1 MAVQPEPLVVV
12 RTSWTVYKFGG
23 TSLASV
29 ERVRHVGRIVK
40 DAATPCAVV
49 VSAMGDLT
57 DQLMGLVASIR
68 TPDTDYQPV
77 LCAVQEQ
84 QHALADALVG
94 DEAGAELRQQIDD
107 DIQAI
112 DEVMR
117 AMRLLRTVPATAQD
131 LIAGYGEIW
140 SARLLGAHLQAA
152 GCDVAVLNAR
162 NVLTVES
169 GELGPAVCWDATR
182 EQFAAWHQAHPAD
195 VRVITGYVAST
206 PDGAPTTLG
215 RNGSDFSASIF
226 ASLLHADGL
235 HIWTDV
241 DGVMS
246 ADPRRVP
253 DARRLDTLSYHE
265 AMELAYF
272 GAKVIHPSTL
282 APAFEQRIPI
292 MIQNTFEPDGP
303 GTRIHLTSTTDRTV
317 KGFATIDDIALV
329 NLEGAGMIG
338 VPGVARR
345 LFDALENAGVS
356 VIMISQGSSEHSI
369 CFAVPAQHAQQAH
382 DAAARAFRSEVDQG
396 RIQSVE
402 VTDDCSI
409 LAVVGDRMAGTP
421 GVASTFFRALGAAN
435 VNVRAIAQG
444 SSERNISVVVDGQD
458 ATRALRA
465 AHAGFYLSNHTLS
478 VGIIGPGNVGSD
490 LLDQIAA
497 QRDHLREENGIDI
510 RVRGIMNTQHLLLN
524 EQHINLQQWRDDLEA
539 SAPALD
545 LDALVDHI
553 RTDYHPH
560 AVLIDCTSSQ
570 AVADQYGEW
579 LEQGI
584 HVITPNKK
592 ANTSDLKT
600 YRTLR
605 RSSRGPGP
613 QYLYE
618 TTVGAGLPI
627 IQTLRNL
634 IETGDRVLHIEGI
647 LSGTLSYLFNA
658 FDGERA
664 FSEILRE
671 AKANGF
677 TEPDPRDDLSG
688 MDVARK
694 VVILGREM
702 GVDLSLDDVSVESLV
717 PDGLEAGSVDDF
729 LDQLADYDDRMTA
742 ILREAREQ
750 GQVLRFVGAV
760 DHTGEASVKLRR
772 YDADHAFARINHTD
786 NIVQFRTQRYNTNP
800 LVVQGPGAGPA
811 VTAAGVFAD
820 LLRVPS

>member
-1 MAVQPEPLVVV
+1 
-12 RTSWTVYKFGG
+12 
-23 TSLASV
+23 
-29 ERVRHVGRIVK
+29 
-40 DAATPCAVV
+40 
-49 VSAMGDLT
+49 MGDLT
-57 DQLMGLVASIR
+57 DQLMDLVASVR
-68 TPDTDYQPV
+68 TPDADYQPT
-77 LCAVQEQ
+77 LHALQEH
-84 QHALADALVG
+84 QHTLADALVTDG
-94 DEAGAELRQQIDD
+94 TSDALRQRIDRGVQEIDD
-107 DIQAI
+107 L
-112 DEVMR
+112 MR
-117 AMRLLRTVPATAQD
+117 AMRLLRTVPDTAQD
-131 LIAGYGEIW
+131 LIAGYGELW
-140 SARLLGAHLQAA
+140 SARLLGAHLRTR
-152 GCDVAVLNAR
+152 GLDVAVLDAR
-162 NVLTVES
+162 DVLVADA
-169 GELGPAVCWDATR
+169 GPMGPAVQWETAR
-182 EQFAAWHQAHPAD
+182 ERFNHWRCEQDAD
-195 VRVITGYVAST
+195 VFVITGFVAAT

-226 ASLLHADGL
+226 ASMLEADAL

-246 ADPRRVP
+246 ADPRHVP
-253 DARRLDTLSYHE
+253 DARRLETLSYHE

-282 APAFEQRIPI
+282 APAFERQIPI
-292 MIQNTFEPDGP
+292 YIRNTFHPDRP
-303 GTRIHLTSTTDRTV
+303 GTRIHLDSSKDRIV
-317 KGFATIDDIALV
+317 KGFATIDDIALI
-329 NLEGAGMIG
+329 NIEGSGMIG

-345 LFDALENAGVS
+345 LFDALESAGVS

-369 CFAVPAQHAQQAH
+369 CFAVPAHHAQRAQDVAH
-382 DAAARAFRSEVDQG
+382 AAFRTEIQQSQ
-396 RIQSVE
+396 IQSVE
-402 VTDDCSI
+402 VATNCSI

-435 VNVRAIAQG
+435 VNIRAIAQG
-444 SSERNISVVVDGQD
+444 SSERNISVVVSGKD

-478 VGIIGPGNVGSD
+478 VGIIGPGNVGTV

-497 QRDHLREENGIDI
+497 QRDHLQEENGIDI
-510 RVRGIMNTQHLLLN
+510 RVRGIVNTQRMLLD
-524 EQHINLQQWRDDLEA
+524 EQHINLRNWRSALQEA
-539 SAPALD
+539 SHAPD

-570 AVADQYGEW
+570 EVANHYHAW
-579 LEQGI
+579 LERGI

-592 ANTSDLKT
+592 ANTSERDV
-600 YRTLR
+600 YQALR
-605 RSSRGPGP
+605 RASRGPGP

-634 IETGDRVLHIEGI
+634 IETGDRVQHIEGI

-664 FSEILRE
+664 FSDILRE

-694 VVILGREM
+694 IVILGREI
-702 GVDLSLDDVSVESLV
+702 GLDLSLDDVTVESLV
-717 PDGLEAGSVDDF
+717 PEGLDAGSVEDF
-729 LDQLADYDDRMTA
+729 LDRLVDYDDRMTA
-742 ILREAREQ
+742 ILREAREHN
-750 GQVLRFVGAV
+750 QVLRFVGSV
-760 DHTGEASVKLRR
+760 DRSGEASVKLRR
-772 YDADHAFARINHTD
+772 YDAGHSFARINHTD

-800 LVVQGPGAGPA
+800 LVVQGPGAGPE

>member
-1 MAVQPEPLVVV
+1 
-12 RTSWTVYKFGG
+12 
-23 TSLASV
+23 
-29 ERVRHVGRIVK
+29 
-40 DAATPCAVV
+40 
-49 VSAMGDLT
+49 MGDLT
-57 DQLMGLVASIR
+57 DQLMDLVASVQA
-68 TPDTDYQPV
+68 PDADYQST
-77 LCAVQEQ
+77 L
-84 QHALADALVG
+84 HALQEHQHTLIDALV
-94 DEAGAELRQQIDD
+94 ENGASGTVRQHIDRDVQEIDD
-107 DIQAI
+107 L
-112 DEVMR
+112 MR
-117 AMRLLRTVPATAQD
+117 AMRLLRTVPDTAQD
-131 LIAGYGEIW
+131 LIAGYGELW
-140 SARLLGAHLQAA
+140 SARLLGAHLRAR
-152 GCDVAVLNAR
+152 GLDVAVLDAR
-162 NVLTVES
+162 DALVVEAGRMGPTVQW
-169 GELGPAVCWDATR
+169 AATR
-182 EQFAAWHQAHPAD
+182 ERFNQWRCAQAAD
-195 VRVITGYVAST
+195 VFVITGYVAST

-226 ASLLHADGL
+226 ASLLEASEL

-246 ADPRRVP
+246 ADPRHVP
-253 DARRLDTLSYHE
+253 DARRLETLSYHE

-282 APAFEQRIPI
+282 APAFERQIPI
-292 MIQNTFEPDGP
+292 YIRNTFHADRP
-303 GTRIHLTSTTDRTV
+303 GTRIHLDSSKDRIV
-317 KGFATIDDIALV
+317 KGFATIDDIALI
-329 NLEGAGMIG
+329 NIEGSGMIG

-369 CFAVPAQHAQQAH
+369 CFAVPAQHAQRAQEAAH
-382 DAAARAFRSEVDQG
+382 AAFHTEIQQS

-402 VTDDCSI
+402 VAEDCSI

-444 SSERNISVVVDGQD
+444 SSERNISVVVSGKD

-478 VGIIGPGNVGSD
+478 VGIIGPGNVGTA

-497 QRDHLREENGIDI
+497 QRDHLQEENGIDI
-510 RVRGIMNTQHLLLN
+510 RVRGIVNTQRMLLD
-524 EQHINLQQWRDDLEA
+524 EKHINLRTWRHALQEA
-539 SAPALD
+539 SHAPD

-570 AVADQYGEW
+570 EVADHYPAW
-579 LEQGI
+579 LERGI

-592 ANTSDLKT
+592 ANTSGQDV
-600 YRTLR
+600 YRALR

-634 IETGDRVLHIEGI
+634 IETGDRVEHIEGI

-664 FSEILRE
+664 FSDILRE

-694 VVILGREM
+694 IVILGREI
-702 GVDLSLDDVSVESLV
+702 GLDLSLDDVTVESLV
-717 PDGLEAGSVDDF
+717 PEGLDAGSVDDF
-729 LDQLADYDDRMTA
+729 LDRLAEYDDRMTA
-742 ILREAREQ
+742 ILREAREHN
-750 GQVLRFVGAV
+750 QVLRFVGSV
-760 DHTGEASVKLRR
+760 DRSGEASVKLRR
-772 YDADHAFARINHTD
+772 YDADHSFARINHTD

-800 LVVQGPGAGPA
+800 LVVQGPGAGPE

>member
-1 MAVQPEPLVVV
+1 MIPTVQQ
-12 RTSWTVYKFGG
+12 SWTVYKFGG
-23 TSLASV
+23 TSLATP
-29 ERVRHVGRIVK
+29 ERLRQVGTIILER
-40 DAATPCAVV
+40 TRPCAVV

-57 DQLMGLVASIR
+57 DQLMDLVASVR
-68 TPDTDYQPV
+68 APEGDYRAT
-77 LCAVQEQ
+77 LKALEQ
-84 QHALADALVG
+84 HQHALVDELVADA
-94 DEAGAELRQQIDD
+94 EAAPLRAQIER
-107 DIQAI
+107 DIRDV

-117 AMRLLRTVPATAQD
+117 AMQLLGTVPDTAQD
-131 LIAGYGEIW
+131 LIAGYGELW
-140 SARLLGAHLQAA
+140 SARLLGAYLRGQGHAV
-152 GCDVAVLNAR
+152 DVLNAR
-162 NVLTVES
+162 EVLVVEP
-169 GELGPAVCWDATR
+169 GRLGPVVQWEATR
-182 EQFAAWHQAHPAD
+182 ERFADWCDARAAD
-195 VRVITGYVAST
+195 LVVITGYIART
-206 PDGAPTTLG
+206 PDGTPTTLG
-215 RNGSDFSASIF
+215 RNGSDHSAAIF
-226 ASLLHADGL
+226 ASLLDAGEL

-246 ADPRRVP
+246 ADPRHVP
-253 DARRLDTLSYHE
+253 DARPLDTLSYHE

-282 APAFEQRIPI
+282 TPAFEKRMPI
-292 MIQNTFEPDGP
+292 YIRNTFDPEQP
-303 GTRIHLTSTTDRTV
+303 GTRIHLESTKDRIV

-329 NLEGAGMIG
+329 NLEGSGMIG

-345 LFDALENAGVS
+345 LFSALENAGVS

-369 CFAVPAQHAQQAH
+369 CFAVPAAQAAQARR
-382 DAAARAFRSEVDQG
+382 AAEEAFAAEIHQG
-396 RIQSVE
+396 RVQSVGVE
-402 VTDDCSI
+402 EHCSI

-421 GVASTFFRALGAAN
+421 GVASTFFRALGKAG

-444 SSERNISVVVDGQD
+444 SSERNISVVVDGKE

-478 VGIIGPGNVGSD
+478 VGVIGPGNVGAA

-497 QRDHLREENGIDI
+497 QMDPLREENGIDI
-510 RVRGIMNTQHLLLN
+510 RVRGIVNTEGMLLD
-524 EQHINLQQWRDDLEA
+524 EQHINLQNWRAALADTA
-539 SAPALD
+539 TAPD
-545 LDALVDHI
+545 LDAFVDHI

-570 AVADQYGEW
+570 EVADRYEEW
-579 LEQGI
+579 LARGI

-592 ANTSDLKT
+592 ANTGDPDV
-600 YRTLR
+600 YRALR
-605 RSSRGPGP
+605 RASRGAGP

-618 TTVGAGLPI
+618 TTVGAGLPV

-664 FSEILRE
+664 FSDILRE
-671 AKANGF
+671 AKENGF

-694 VVILGREM
+694 VVILGREI
-702 GVDLSLDDVSVESLV
+702 GLSLSLDDVTVESLV
-717 PDGLEAGSVDDF
+717 PDGLQAGSVDDF
-729 LDQLADYDDRMTA
+729 LDRLADYDDRMTA
-742 ILREAREQ
+742 ILREARENN
-750 GQVLRFVGAV
+750 QVLRFVGSV
-760 DHTGEASVKLRR
+760 DHEGTASVKLRR
-772 YDADHAFARINHTD
+772 YDAEHSFARINHTD

-800 LVVQGPGAGPA
+800 LIVQGPGAGPE

>member
-23 TSLASV
+23 TSLASA

-272 GAKVIHPSTL
+272 GPVWRDGCSTRSKTL
-282 APAFEQRIPI
+282 ACP
-292 MIQNTFEPDGP
+292 
-303 GTRIHLTSTTDRTV
+303 
-317 KGFATIDDIALV
+317 
-329 NLEGAGMIG
+329 
-338 VPGVARR
+338 
-345 LFDALENAGVS
+345 
-356 VIMISQGSSEHSI
+356 SS
-369 CFAVPAQHAQQAH
+369 
-382 DAAARAFRSEVDQG
+382 
-396 RIQSVE
+396 
-402 VTDDCSI
+402 
-409 LAVVGDRMAGTP
+409 
-421 GVASTFFRALGAAN
+421 
-435 VNVRAIAQG
+435 
-444 SSERNISVVVDGQD
+444 
-458 ATRALRA
+458 
-465 AHAGFYLSNHTLS
+465 
-478 VGIIGPGNVGSD
+478 
-490 LLDQIAA
+490 
-497 QRDHLREENGIDI
+497 
-510 RVRGIMNTQHLLLN
+510 
-524 EQHINLQQWRDDLEA
+524 
-539 SAPALD
+539 
-545 LDALVDHI
+545 
-553 RTDYHPH
+553 
-560 AVLIDCTSSQ
+560 
-570 AVADQYGEW
+570 
-579 LEQGI
+579 
-584 HVITPNKK
+584 
-592 ANTSDLKT
+592 
-600 YRTLR
+600 
-605 RSSRGPGP
+605 
-613 QYLYE
+613 
-618 TTVGAGLPI
+618 
-627 IQTLRNL
+627 
-634 IETGDRVLHIEGI
+634 
-647 LSGTLSYLFNA
+647 
-658 FDGERA
+658 
-664 FSEILRE
+664 
-671 AKANGF
+671 
-677 TEPDPRDDLSG
+677 
-688 MDVARK
+688 
-694 VVILGREM
+694 
-702 GVDLSLDDVSVESLV
+702 
-717 PDGLEAGSVDDF
+717 
-729 LDQLADYDDRMTA
+729 
-742 ILREAREQ
+742 
-750 GQVLRFVGAV
+750 
-760 DHTGEASVKLRR
+760 
-772 YDADHAFARINHTD
+772 
-786 NIVQFRTQRYNTNP
+786 
-800 LVVQGPGAGPA
+800 
-811 VTAAGVFAD
+811 
-820 LLRVPS
+820 